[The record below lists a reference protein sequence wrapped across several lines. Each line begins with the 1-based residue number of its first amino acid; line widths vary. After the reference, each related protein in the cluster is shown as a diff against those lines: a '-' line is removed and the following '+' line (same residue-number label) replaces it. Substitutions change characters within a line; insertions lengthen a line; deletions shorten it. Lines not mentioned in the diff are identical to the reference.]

1 MPNIIRIRNLELETN
16 LSGITFPIDK
26 DSYLSNAKRIDI
38 SDLKTYILSGFT
50 GTSSGSTPCTVLTSN
65 SITIS
70 IIAGTTTTTTT
81 TSSPTTTTTTISPT
95 TTTTTTSP
103 TTTTTTT
110 LASLC
115 AIPSGTISV

>member
-50 GTSSGSTPCTVLTSN
+50 GGSTPCTVLTSN

-70 IIAGTTTTTTT
+70 IIAGTTTTTTI
-81 TSSPTTTTTTISPT
+81 SPTTTTTTISAT

-110 LASLC
+110 AASLC
-115 AIPSGTISV
+115 AIPAGTITVI